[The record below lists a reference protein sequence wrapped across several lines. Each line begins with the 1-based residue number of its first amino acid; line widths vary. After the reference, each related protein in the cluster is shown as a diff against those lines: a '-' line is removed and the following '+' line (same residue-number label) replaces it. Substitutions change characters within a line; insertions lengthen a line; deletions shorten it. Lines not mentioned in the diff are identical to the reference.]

1 MSKRA
6 KLRQIR
12 FYGIREFDIFIYFYS
27 KKLYERWRKK
37 ELTHE
42 ETEHDEK
49 QLLGLDS
56 QSL

>member
-49 QLLGLDS
+49 QLLG
-56 QSL
+56 